1 MPVKARRESTLQATP
16 ICGSES
22 DIGEGRATYE
32 RAVTHRR
39 DAEPAPH
46 YVSGNTTAVLALRLT
61 PKSAAAAL
69 SLALAVLFAG
79 LPARGQEAPAGPL
92 HPKPGTQPEPM
103 PPAEQLKHAIRVR
116 VNEVT
121 APVTVRDPKGEMVF
135 DLKQENFRVYDNGA
149 EQKIDHFDMGGDP
162 LSIVLVV
169 EASSHIA
176 PMFPSVKHAGIVFT
190 ETVMALTSEAA
201 VISYDSTVD
210 LRQKFTTDPDSVQYA
225 IEHMPLG
232 VNDSLLYDAMAKGIA
247 MLAERPAVR
256 RRIMVVV
263 GESQDTGSENR
274 LGEVL
279 RQAQLENVTIY
290 SIGLSTAMADLRA
303 KPDHVNEY
311 PDLMALAVWL
321 VKTGKNAL
329 GANSLAVASRATGGL
344 HVATMKDR
352 SIEKAIDEIG
362 GELHAQYTIGYRPV
376 ADDPEGYH
384 EIKVVVDRPDV
395 SVRTR
400 PGYYIAPPS

>member
-1 MPVKARRESTLQATP
+1 VLSR
-16 ICGSES
+16 GSF
-22 DIGEGRATYE
+22 
-32 RAVTHRR
+32 
-39 DAEPAPH
+39 P
-46 YVSGNTTAVLALRLT
+46 RLVI
-61 PKSAAAAL
+61 AG
-69 SLALAVLFAG
+69 LALATIVLCLAP
-79 LPARGQEAPAGPL
+79 PARCQETPPGPL
-92 HPKPGTQPEPM
+92 HPNPNAKPEPM
-103 PPAEQLKHAIRVR
+103 PPAEQLKHSIRSR

-135 DLKQENFRVYDNGA
+135 DLKQDNFRVYDNGA
-149 EQKIDHFDMGGDP
+149 EQKIDHFDVGGDP
-162 LSIVLVV
+162 LSIVLVF
-169 EASSHIA
+169 ESSSHIE
-176 PMFPSVKHAGIVFT
+176 PMLPSIKHAGIVFT

-210 LRQKFTTDPDSVQYA
+210 LHQKFTTDPDSVQYA
-225 IEHMPLG
+225 VEHLPLG
-232 VNDSLLYDAMAKGIA
+232 VSDAHLYDAMAKGIA
-247 MLAERPAVR
+247 MLDERPAVR

-279 RQAQLENVTIY
+279 RQAQLANVTIY
-290 SIGLSTAMADLRA
+290 SIGLSTAMADLRK

-311 PDLMALAVWL
+311 PDLLALAVWL

-329 GANSLAVASRATGGL
+329 TTNSLAVASEATGGL

-362 GELHAQYTIGYRPV
+362 GELHAQYTIGYRPH
-376 ADDPEGYH
+376 DEDPEGYH
-384 EIKVVVDRPDV
+384 EIKVVVDRAKV

-400 PGYYIAPPS
+400 PGYYVAPSS